1 MEIQLLTLLREQIL
15 APDTLLDADS
25 DLFAAGLDSMG
36 IMQLVL
42 AIEDHFGIALDP
54 TDLSREHFQS
64 ATCIAALLR
73 SKS

>member
-15 APDTLLDADS
+15 APDALLDADS

-42 AIEDHFGIALDP
+42 AIEDHFGIALEP

-64 ATCIAALLR
+64 ATRIAALLR

>member
-1 MEIQLLTLLREQIL
+1 MESQLLTLIREQIL
-15 APDTLLDADS
+15 DPAAVTDADT

-42 AIEDHFGIALDP
+42 AIEDQFGIALEP
-54 TDLSREHFQS
+54 TDLSRGHFQS
-64 ATCIAALLR
+64 VTCIAALLR

>member
-15 APDTLLDADS
+15 APDALLDADS

-42 AIEDHFGIALDP
+42 TIEDHFGIALEP

-64 ATCIAALLR
+64 ANRIAALLR